1 MQLSKLLSLV
11 LLGASAAAAQQQ
23 QPTGDGSDQP
33 TGNSSA
39 TIIELLTSP
48 NNFLGV
54 SKFVDLVQSDD
65 GYKPVVD
72 LLSQPGNYTCLVP
85 NDRVMNKLLK
95 VWKAY
100 SKAKGLNATTY
111 PPANLTIEN
120 LTLADVVSYHVLNDK
135 VQLAN
140 MSNYVNVAH
149 SILNTS
155 NADHLGTGLPV
166 LIENNAT
173 WSQFNNQTWLQ
184 SYGQYLEYEVGNG
197 NDDAD
202 VVYKDLEASN
212 GYVNVIS
219 SVLIPPMKPSVVL
232 EETDDVEDIADLLA
246 QYPDIAAHLDS
257 MNNFTFFAPNDR
269 ALKGVNF
276 RNMDNDTIKETILNH
291 FVQGVY
297 YTTNFTALG
306 TSNNG
311 RFNLT
316 TLNNGTLPVFV
327 NGSTIT
333 LNNTARVVEPNIF
346 FNNGVMHVINKKLN
360 ATSSS
365 SSNSTNASSSVV
377 STASATNTNA

>member
-11 LLGASAAAAQQQ
+11 LLGVTTAAAQQQ
-23 QPTGDGSDQP
+23 QQTP

-39 TIIELLTSP
+39 TIVELLTAP
-48 NNFLGV
+48 NNSLGV
-54 SKFVDLVQSDD
+54 SKFVGLVQSDD

-100 SKAKGLNATTY
+100 AKANGLNATSY

-140 MSNYVNVAH
+140 MSNYVNIAH
-149 SILNTS
+149 SILNSS
-155 NADHLGTGLPV
+155 NVDHLGTGLPV

-173 WSQFNNQTWLQ
+173 WGQFNNQTWLQ
-184 SYGQYLEYEVGNG
+184 SNGQYLEYEVGNG

-212 GYVNVIS
+212 GFVNVIS
-219 SVLIPPMKPSVVL
+219 SVLIPPMRPSLVI
-232 EETDDVEDIADLLA
+232 EETDDVEDLADLLV
-246 QYPDIAAHLDS
+246 QYPDIAAHLDN
-257 MNNFTFFAPNDR
+257 MNNFTFFAPTDR

-276 RNMDNDTIKETILNH
+276 QNMDNDTIKETVLNH

-297 YTTNFTALG
+297 YTTNFTANATSGNG
-306 TSNNG
+306 T
-311 RFNLT
+311 FNLT
-316 TLNNGTLPVFV
+316 TLNNGTLPISV
-327 NGSTIT
+327 NGSTIIV
-333 LNNTARVVEPNIF
+333 NNTARVVEPNIF

-360 ATSSS
+360 ATNPSGSS
-365 SSNSTNASSSVV
+365 SSNSTNTSSSVV
-377 STASATNTNA
+377 STNTNA